1 MTSESDA
8 LRERVT
14 QYLRTHHTM
23 TLATCGAAPWRERP
37 DGSAASGSAAGERNE
52 PHAATVFYAVNDRLH
67 LVFLSKTTSVHGVHI
82 GKAALVAVTVSED
95 YADWQMI
102 QGVQLWGNARLL
114 EGAARAAALVLY
126 LRRFP
131 FVRQFMKDPG
141 RAEFMR
147 HIGVFRVEPRRAAF
161 TDNRTGAFGREVLEL
176 EGE

>member
-14 QYLRTHHTM
+14 QYLRSHHTM
-23 TLATCGAAPWRERP
+23 TLATCGPALGGEPP
-37 DGSAASGSAAGERNE
+37 KSTAASGPVDSERNE
-52 PHAATVFYAVNDRLH
+52 PHAATVFYAVDDRLQ

-82 GKAALVAVTVSED
+82 GKVAPVAVTVSED

-114 EGAARAAALVLY
+114 EGAARTAAIVLY

-141 RAEFMR
+141 RAELMR
-147 HIGVFRVEPRRAAF
+147 HIGVFRVEPTRAAF
-161 TDNRTGAFGREVLEL
+161 TDNQTGAFGREVLEL